1 MAYQAAE
8 TRAGVLFNALDAPF
22 TLPNVDLSG
31 ASYTLPSESGN
42 PFYAVIDKIELESLT
57 QGSVGGTGAFEI
69 LMQSLSGHLKLEYDK
84 GRITGDQY
92 AKAYIEL
99 TGLAMQTAMGFVMGK
114 EQAYWQAMLARE
126 QGKKAEVEVVQ
137 SAVNLEIAK
146 AQLAMTRAQAEV
158 TQAQLVLVKMQL
170 ATEDAKFELTW
181 EQTALTDQQRLLAVE
196 QTAAQ
201 VKQVALLDKQ
211 ILQTEAQTIM
221 IGAQTD
227 VQEKQLLVM
236 DEQIALTGEQ
246 AQVAHA
252 QWSDTIIGS
261 GTAVSGMVLKQKDL
275 LVKQAEA
282 FDRDADA
289 RIAKMMIDT
298 WIVQRTTNE
307 AETIPASLDDANI
320 NEVVNKVRVRANLN
334 VV

>member
-1 MAYQAAE
+1 MAYEAAE
-8 TRAGVLFNALDAPF
+8 TRAGALFTALDAPF

-31 ASYTLPSESGN
+31 ASYLLPSESNN
-42 PFYAVIDKIELESLT
+42 PFYATINKIELENLT
-57 QGSVGGTGAFEI
+57 EGAVGGTGAFEV
-69 LMQSLSGHLKLEYDK
+69 LMSSLSGHLRAEYEK

-92 AKAYIEL
+92 AKAYIEM
-99 TGLAMQTAMGFVMGK
+99 TGMAMQTAMGFVMGK

-137 SAVNLEIAK
+137 AAVTLEIAK
-146 AQLAMTRAQAEV
+146 AQLAMTRNQVEL
-158 TQAQLVLVKMQL
+158 TQAQLVLTKMQL

-181 EQTALTDQQRLLAVE
+181 EQKDLTDQQRLLAVQ
-196 QTAAQ
+196 QTAVQ
-201 VKQVALLDKQ
+201 VKQGTLMDKQ
-211 ILQTEAQTIM
+211 ILQTEKQTLM
-221 IGAQTD
+221 IEAQTD

-236 DEQIALTGEQ
+236 DEQIDLTKEQ

-252 QWSDTIIGS
+252 QWSDNTIGTS
-261 GTAVSGMVLKQKDL
+261 TAVTGMVKKQKDL

-307 AETIPASLDDANI
+307 NETIPASLNDDNI
-320 NEVVNKVRVRANLN
+320 NEVVNKVRVRADLD